1 MNKANF
7 KNSQNKYP
15 VSADVLDFMQ
25 EQINFVSTLSS
36 IAGGNAILKQSTSD
50 TDGLLVLNGE
60 LLLIK
65 KSAPNVYIT
74 ITEEKQSI
82 VAKGETFKD
91 ARVIRYAQYT
101 SNSMGSNSY
110 AASGFKLI
118 ENLIAQKELNQHHVP
133 KGTVI
138 DWYGEASFDNIP
150 YGWVPCG
157 GFFCTDGG
165 VYQGNGSIPAAITAE
180 QKKWQ
185 SRYANLQSTIDF
197 YIGPNDSYLRIT
209 KVGDMV
215 IPNLSGRFIVGA
227 GYNNNTSIGLY
238 ANGETGGEKS
248 HKLTAKES
256 GLPEHTYE
264 DTSYTITTENKGI
277 NVAGSYDV
285 VTKTTKTVTSK
296 TVDEK
301 GASLAHENRPP
312 YFAMYKLIK
321 VI

>member
-15 VSADVLDFMQ
+15 VSTDVLDFMQ

-65 KSAPNVYIT
+65 KSAPNTYIT
-74 ITEEKQSI
+74 VTEEKQSI

-110 AASGFKLI
+110 AATEFKFI

-157 GFFCTDGG
+157 GFYVTSTGSAGEKPSKVKEEERRWKERYSSIKTECLYGQIEGGWKCTLRLKN
-165 VYQGNGSIPAAITAE
+165 VNSIE
-180 QKKWQ
+180 
-185 SRYANLQSTIDF
+185 
-197 YIGPNDSYLRIT
+197 
-209 KVGDMV
+209 

-227 GYNNNTSIGLY
+227 GWSDNTSIGYYKL
-238 ANGETGGEKS
+238 GVIGGENA
-248 HKLTAKES
+248 HILTANES
-256 GLPEHTYE
+256 GLPSLSYE
-264 DTSYTITTENKGI
+264 DTTTVFTKENKGI
-277 NVAGSYDV
+277 GVAGSYNV
-285 VTKTTKTVTSK
+285 VTTTSENVNKK
-296 TVDEK
+296 NIEGK
-301 GASLAHENRPP
+301 GAEVAHENRPP